1 MSWIVVRVRS
11 NVNVERSIRETMDY
25 LNLTK
30 VNHAVIIPENDQ
42 YRGMLQKAKD
52 YITWGEAT
60 EATVE
65 KMLAERGRMSGDS
78 PLTDDVVKEGTDF
91 KNIQEFAKSVT
102 SGDSTVKDVPGLKRV
117 FRLHPPR
124 GPKGWGGIKR
134 SFVVGGALGARGDA
148 INNLVERMI

>member
-1 MSWIVVRVRS
+1 MSWVVVRVRS

-52 YITWGEAT
+52 YITWGEASEDT
-60 EATVE
+60 IE
-65 KMLAERGRMSGDS
+65 KMLSQRGRMSGDS
-78 PLTDDVVKEGTDF
+78 PLTDTLVKENSDY
-91 KNIQEFAKSVT
+91 KNIGDFAKAIS
-102 SGDSTVKDVPGLKRV
+102 SIDATVKQIPGLKRV

-124 GPKGWGGIKR
+124 GTKGWGGIKR
-134 SFVVGGALGARGDA
+134 PFVLGGALGSRGEKIDA
-148 INNLVERMI
+148 LVERMI

>member
-1 MSWIVVRVRS
+1 MSWIVIRVRS

-78 PLTDDVVKEGTDF
+78 PLTDQIVKDSTEF
-91 KNIQEFAKSVT
+91 KNISDFAKSVT
-102 SGDSTVKDVPGLKRV
+102 SGDSKVKDVPGLKRV

-134 SFVVGGALGARGDA
+134 PFVLGGALGSRGEKIDA
-148 INNLVERMI
+148 LVERMI

>member
-1 MSWIVVRVRS
+1 MTWIVVRARS
-11 NVNVERSIRETMDY
+11 NVNVERRIKDTMLH

-30 VNHAVIIPENDQ
+30 VNHAVIISDNDQ

-60 EATVE
+60 EELVTT
-65 KMLAERGRMSGDS
+65 MLTERGRMVGDS
-78 PLTDDVVKEGTDF
+78 PLTDAIVAEHTDYA
-91 KNIQEFAKSVT
+91 NIAAFAKAIVA
-102 SGDSTVKDVPGLKRV
+102 GEATVKDVPDLKRV

-134 SFVVGGALGARGDA
+134 SFVVGGALGARGDKIGA
-148 INNLVERMI
+148 LVERMM